1 MPNSNGDQ
9 SKHELQARIAKLE
22 EELDK
27 TRRTAEEAN
36 RAKSNFLAVM
46 SHELRTPLNAIIGFT
61 DLLLETPLDK
71 KQEEYARIITESGRK
86 LWAQIGD
93 LLELSRIESGEE
105 EVKTA
110 PVQIRQL
117 LETDLRFLGSLA
129 REKGLKFVYHISETV
144 PRTILSDSSALRQI
158 LLNLVKNA
166 IKYTEEGGIQVNAD
180 IEAKTDDQN
189 TLILQVQ
196 DTGIGIETADL
207 EKIFS
212 PFSQADSSF
221 TRQFSGTGLG
231 LTISRN
237 LARCL
242 NGDIQVQ
249 SAPDT
254 GSTFTLFIPLIVAQ
268 PEEEDQ
274 NQALLRREPL
284 SFAGQSPVLRVLVAE
299 DDPLNRKLISTFL
312 KSLGHEFEMV
322 ENGREA
328 VRSAGEKDYDIIL
341 MDLHMP
347 VMGGMEAAQ
356 EIYASENSPASPV
369 IIAMT
374 ADARK
379 DIVRECL
386 ESGIA
391 DYLTKPF
398 EKAELK
404 RVLKKWKDRRDCGRD

>member
-1 MPNSNGDQ
+1 
-9 SKHELQARIAKLE
+9 
-22 EELDK
+22 
-27 TRRTAEEAN
+27 
-36 RAKSNFLAVM
+36 
-46 SHELRTPLNAIIGFT
+46 
-61 DLLLETPLDK
+61 
-71 KQEEYARIITESGRK
+71 
-86 LWAQIGD
+86 
-93 LLELSRIESGEE
+93 
-105 EVKTA
+105 
-110 PVQIRQL
+110 
-117 LETDLRFLGSLA
+117 
-129 REKGLKFVYHISETV
+129 
-144 PRTILSDSSALRQI
+144 
-158 LLNLVKNA
+158 
-166 IKYTEEGGIQVNAD
+166 
-180 IEAKTDDQN
+180 
-189 TLILQVQ
+189 
-196 DTGIGIETADL
+196 
-207 EKIFS
+207 
-212 PFSQADSSF
+212 
-221 TRQFSGTGLG
+221 
-231 LTISRN
+231 
-237 LARCL
+237 
-242 NGDIQVQ
+242 
-249 SAPDT
+249 
-254 GSTFTLFIPLIVAQ
+254 
-268 PEEEDQ
+268 
-274 NQALLRREPL
+274 
-284 SFAGQSPVLRVLVAE
+284 RVLVAE